1 LRHLKRR
8 LHNAVP
14 IVLFS
19 EEPTQQEDDIT
30 DIDLYGDLHLDI
42 AQQISYD
49 EVHS

>member
-1 LRHLKRR
+1 MPCH
-8 LHNAVP
+8 
-14 IVLFS
+14 VLFS

-30 DIDLYGDLHLDI
+30 DIHLYGDLHLDI